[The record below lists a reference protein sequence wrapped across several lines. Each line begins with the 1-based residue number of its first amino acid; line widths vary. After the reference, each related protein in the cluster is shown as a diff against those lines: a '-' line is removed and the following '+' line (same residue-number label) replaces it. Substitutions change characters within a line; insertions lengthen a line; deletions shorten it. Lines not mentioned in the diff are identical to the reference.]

1 MIKNSLD
8 FVSGIVLFMFG
19 LFVILLSYSQG
30 LGKPSEAGPGQF
42 GFLLGIILAI
52 LSSMIF
58 LNTIVKKSQIEKKK
72 FEVGPGWRKVIF
84 QAVLIFLFAMA
95 LDTLGFIVSSFILF
109 ALSLRFIFLKGVLTV
124 LFWSFI
130 CSFGS
135 YALFNVILRT
145 DLPRGIFAF

>member
-1 MIKNSLD
+1 MVKNRLD

-19 LFVILLSYSQG
+19 LFVILISCSHG

-42 GFLLGIILAI
+42 GFLLGIILCI

-58 LNTIVKKSQIEKKK
+58 LNTIVEKSQTEKKK
-72 FEVGPGWRKVIF
+72 FEVGSGWKKVIF
-84 QAVLIFLFAMA
+84 QAILIFLFAMV
-95 LDTLGFIVSSFILF
+95 LDKLGFIVSSFILF
-109 ALSLRFIFLKGVLTV
+109 ALSLRFIFLKRVLTV
-124 LFWSFI
+124 IFWSFI

-135 YALFNVILRT
+135 YGLFNVILRT